1 MTNVISLILS
11 IILHLWP
18 VKFRVQKVKRLRLGS
33 EMGGLHIGQSV
44 EYALWLPFFGWS
56 SIWAVFRG
64 AYAIP
69 RWRVTGFQRKSGHG
83 GMDEY
88 QKPRHT
94 QWARKSTIQ
103 EFGDPNRDSHGGGS
117 PSSQKNC

>member
-1 MTNVISLILS
+1 MTNFISLILS

-33 EMGGLHIGQSV
+33 ELGGLHIGQSV

-103 EFGDPNRDSHGGGS
+103 KFGDPNRDSHGGGS

>member
-1 MTNVISLILS
+1 MTNFISLILS

-33 EMGGLHIGQSV
+33 ELGGLHIGQSV

-69 RWRVTGFQRKSGHG
+69 RWRVIGFRRNPGHDGFEDQNPRQTSWFRKS
-83 GMDEY
+83 
-88 QKPRHT
+88 KV
-94 QWARKSTIQ
+94 Q
-103 EFGDPNRDSHGGGS
+103 EFGGPNPDSHGSGS
-117 PSSQKNC
+117 RGSQKNC